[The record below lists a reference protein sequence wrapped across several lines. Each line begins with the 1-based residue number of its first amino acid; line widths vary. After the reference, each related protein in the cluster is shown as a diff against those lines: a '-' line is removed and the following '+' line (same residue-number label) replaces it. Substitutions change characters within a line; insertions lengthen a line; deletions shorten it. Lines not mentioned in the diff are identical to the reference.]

1 MVLDSGKHH
10 SSEWLGQNF
19 KSTLG
24 ENLVQQ
30 WENLLLHVELR
41 VFWRASN
48 ERTEDLVMHGVW
60 RSIL

>member
-10 SSEWLGQNF
+10 SSEWLSQNF